1 MTGNNTARGALAMV
15 LGCVCFL
22 LAQSAAHAQSN
33 FLSFSSANYS
43 VSESGSNIDITVVRT
58 DVTNG
63 VVTVNFATS
72 NGTATASTDYV
83 ATNGVLTFADGQ
95 TTNSFS
101 VVILDDLILESNETV
116 NLMLSN
122 PGGGAS
128 LGSVSNAV
136 LTIIDSGTPIV
147 QFATPT
153 NSVNE
158 TNGTATITLIRTGGT
173 NVAVTVDFATTN
185 GTATAGSDY
194 TATNGTVTF
203 NPGETTNT
211 FDVTILD
218 DLVVES
224 DETINLVLS
233 NAVGG
238 AILGAVS
245 NAVLTI
251 LDNEPPS
258 LQFSTNRYS
267 QIEGAGSATITVTRF
282 GSTAATATV
291 DYATADGTAIKG
303 SDYLAATG
311 TLNFAPGEGT
321 KTFSIT
327 IRDDSIFESNET
339 VNITLSNPT
348 GATLGSPSAAVLTIL
363 NDDRQI
369 VTFPDADGDLV
380 TVTLTGHGAMEISLA
395 HPNTGPVNSIFLSA
409 TDESS
414 KLTIRV
420 KRVAGGDGLLEV
432 GEIVGDGAL
441 RMLDAKA
448 CDLVGNGVDLAGQI
462 TNLASTISF
471 HAIGDGTTNNL
482 GSVIKK
488 LTAARIGSSVITAPE
503 IGSLNVKGDKRRGIA
518 GDFEATLALTG
529 GTTTNGVAL
538 AKLAVNGAINNAI
551 VTVGTGDVGNVR
563 AAAMHDSKVT
573 TAFVPTDALNPL
585 AGGTFASNSR
595 IGSVNISGPSAAFAN
610 SFIIAPQVG
619 RVALGSVETDNF
631 GLPFGVF
638 VSQSISS
645 VTVRTPRFRW
655 NRNGADDQS
664 LGDFHVKR

>member
-1 MTGNNTARGALAMV
+1 MTRNNTARGTLAMV
-15 LGCVCFL
+15 LGCVGLL
-22 LAQSAAHAQSN
+22 LAQPAARAQSN
-33 FLSFSSANYS
+33 VLAFPSANYT
-43 VSESGSNIDITVVRT
+43 VSESAGSIDITVVRT
-58 DVTNG
+58 DGTNG
-63 VVTVNFATS
+63 VLTVNFATS

-83 ATNGVLTFADGQ
+83 ATNGVLTFAEGQ
-95 TTNSFS
+95 TTNAFNI
-101 VVILDDLILESNETV
+101 VILDDLILESNETV
-116 NLMLSN
+116 NLALSN
-122 PGGGAS
+122 AGGGAS
-128 LGSVSNAV
+128 LGSLSNAV

-158 TNGTATITLIRTGGT
+158 DAGSVSITVIRTGGT

-194 TATNGTVTF
+194 TATTGTVTF
-203 NPGETTNT
+203 AEGETTNT
-211 FDVTILD
+211 FNVAILD
-218 DLVVES
+218 DLVTEI
-224 DETINLVLS
+224 DETVNLKLS
-233 NAVGG
+233 NPAGG
-238 AILGAVS
+238 AVLGAVS

-267 QIEGAGSATITVTRF
+267 QIEGAGSATITVTRL
-282 GSTAATATV
+282 GSTAAAVTV
-291 DYATADGTAIKG
+291 DYATADGTAING
-303 SDYLAATG
+303 VDYLAATG
-311 TLNFAPGEGT
+311 TLNFAPGEAT

-327 IRDDSIFESNET
+327 IRDDPTFESNET
-339 VNITLSNPT
+339 VNVTLSNPT
-348 GATLGSPSAAVLTIL
+348 VATLGSPSAAVLTIV

-380 TVTLTGHGAMEISLA
+380 TVTLTGHGAMEVSLA
-395 HPNTGPVNSIFLSA
+395 QPNTGPVNSIFLSA

-414 KLTIRV
+414 KLTIRI
-420 KRVAGGDGLLEV
+420 KKAAGGDGLLEV

-441 RMLDAKA
+441 RVLDAKV
-448 CDLVGNGVDLAGQI
+448 CDLVGNGVDLAGQF

-488 LTAARIGSSVITAPE
+488 LTAASIGTSVITAPK
-503 IGSLNVKGDKRRGIA
+503 IGSLIVKGDKRRGIA
-518 GDFEATLALTG
+518 GDFKAAVTLAGGATTG
-529 GTTTNGVAL
+529 GVTL
-538 AKLAVNGAINNAI
+538 AKLTVNGAIDNAI
-551 VTVGTGDVGNVR
+551 VTVGTGDVGIVR
-563 AAAMHDSKVT
+563 AFAMRDTAVTAAYI
-573 TAFVPTDALNPL
+573 PTNSVNPL
-585 AGGTFASNSR
+585 AGGTFSSNSR
-595 IGSVNISGPSAAFAN
+595 IGSVNISGPSGAFAN
-610 SFIIAPQVG
+610 SFIIAPEVG

-638 VSQSISS
+638 ASQSISS

>member
-1 MTGNNTARGALAMV
+1 MTRNNTARGMLAMV
-15 LGCVCFL
+15 LGCVGLL
-22 LAQSAAHAQSN
+22 LAQPAARAQTN
-33 FLSFSSANYS
+33 VLSFSSANYS
-43 VSESGSNIDITVVRT
+43 GSESASNIDITVVRANG
-58 DVTNG
+58 TNG
-63 VVTVNFATS
+63 VLTVNFATS
-72 NGTATASTDYV
+72 NGTATASADYV
-83 ATNGVLTFADGQ
+83 ATNGVLTFAEGQ
-95 TTNSFS
+95 ITNSFG

-116 NLMLSN
+116 NLTLSN
-122 PGGGAS
+122 AGGGAS

-136 LTIIDSGTPIV
+136 LTIIDSGTPVV

-153 NSVNE
+153 NSVSE

-185 GTATAGSDY
+185 GTATALSDY
-194 TATNGTVTF
+194 TSTNGTVTF

-211 FDVTILD
+211 FDVTIVD
-218 DLVVES
+218 DSVVET
-224 DETINLVLS
+224 DETVDLKLS
-233 NAVGG
+233 NPAGG

-251 LDNEPPS
+251 LDDEPPT

-267 QIEGAGSATITVTRF
+267 QVEGAGSATITVARF
-282 GSTAATATV
+282 GSTAATVTV
-291 DYATADGTAIKG
+291 DYATADGTAVNG
-303 SDYLAATG
+303 LDYLAATG

-327 IRDDSIFESNET
+327 IRNDPIFESNET
-339 VNITLSNPT
+339 VNITLSNPN
-348 GATLGSPSAAVLTIL
+348 GASLGAPSAAVLTIL

-369 VTFPDADGDLV
+369 VTFPDEDGDLV
-380 TVTLTGHGAMEISLA
+380 TVTLTGHGAMEVSLA
-395 HPNTGPVNSIFLSA
+395 QPNTGPVNSIFLSA

-414 KLTIRV
+414 KLTIRI
-420 KRVAGGDGLLEV
+420 KKAAGGDGLLEV

-441 RMLDAKA
+441 GVLDAKV

-471 HAIGDGTTNNL
+471 HAIGDGTTNHL

-503 IGSLNVKGDKRRGIA
+503 IGSLIVKGDKRRDIA
-518 GDFEATLALTG
+518 GDFKAALTLTG
-529 GTTTNGVAL
+529 GTTTGGVTL

-563 AAAMHDSKVT
+563 AAAMRDSKVT
-573 TAFVPTDALNPL
+573 AGFTPTDALNPL

-595 IGSVNISGPSAAFAN
+595 IGSVNISGPSAAFSN
-610 SFIIAPQVG
+610 SFIIAPEVG
-619 RVALGSVETDNF
+619 RVALGGVETDNF

-638 VSQSISS
+638 APDSLSS